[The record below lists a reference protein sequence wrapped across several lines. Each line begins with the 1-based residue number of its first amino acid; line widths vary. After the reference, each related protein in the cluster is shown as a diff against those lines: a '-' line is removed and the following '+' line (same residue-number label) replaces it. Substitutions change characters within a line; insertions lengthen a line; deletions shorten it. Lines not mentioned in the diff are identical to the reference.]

1 VWLVELE
8 VGIHWVCGVR
18 CGVLK
23 VDVQDVGRRGIL
35 GMMSI
40 VSCVLGT
47 SCKQK
52 LVQMVPRID
61 RGRAASFLNC
71 GTMSAIKNIVREHG

>member
-1 VWLVELE
+1 
-8 VGIHWVCGVR
+8 
-18 CGVLK
+18 
-23 VDVQDVGRRGIL
+23 
-35 GMMSI
+35 MMGI

-52 LVQMVPRID
+52 LVQMVLRID

-71 GTMSAIKNIVREHG
+71 GRMSAIKNIVREPG